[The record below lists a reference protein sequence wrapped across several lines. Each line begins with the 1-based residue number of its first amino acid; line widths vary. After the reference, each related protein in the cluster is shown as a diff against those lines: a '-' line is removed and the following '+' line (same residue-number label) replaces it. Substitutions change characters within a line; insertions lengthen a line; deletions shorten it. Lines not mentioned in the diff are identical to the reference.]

1 MSYKRRLLAL
11 AVLTTVCRATAMRR
25 PIANFYASSR
35 HRLRVR
41 LIACGILL
49 LYPIAGLLP
58 VFRCVYIRIPQEI
71 AACLPIC
78 CPCISRL
85 GFVRGQFGHLS
96 CLASCHGQSAACK
109 AAAAWIGSEI
119 HHPRGQGIGASPAAR
134 CGGSVGASSSKA
146 NSSSSTHASRRA
158 PVRILCLRIC
168 PCVTLT

>member
-1 MSYKRRLLAL
+1 MESRNQFLLSAPISAMDDCMQSY
-11 AVLTTVCRATAMRR
+11 C
-25 PIANFYASSR
+25 YAKAYSKFLCFVTSSSTSD
-35 HRLRVR
+35 RLRNPTS
-41 LIACGILL
+41 
-49 LYPIAGLLP
+49 PIAGLLP

-134 CGGSVGASSSKA
+134 CCGSVGASSSKA
-146 NSSSSTHASRRA
+146 NSSSSSTHPAAPQFASSA
-158 PVRILCLRIC
+158 SASVPA
-168 PCVTLT
+168 